1 MSEQTPETLREE
13 VEKLELRTNDI
24 LKRRISDLI
33 NENRELCE
41 ANRFYLDKLEFAERS
56 LRMSEDTV
64 KELQEVR
71 SLLLGANVKQA
82 LEISRLKWKEEI
94 RPLSEDCQSQDEMFT
109 GWYWLESQKRLIW
122 YVGSCQKEKDWCYYD
137 TDAIDHKIEKSKLR
151 PCKRVHDLVENSGL
165 GWNWKPPT
173 NTKTEKIQIREGLWL
188 TRGMR
193 KVNVREYVNFFAEQQ
208 IFSGEDADRCWSNG
222 DGLVWRRDGRYRDSG
237 LHPHDLVKFLGE
249 VPPLLNTELRAGLWR
264 SRNNKEFRIYH
275 DDRDIQ
281 YPLTDGVETWTN
293 EGLYFES
300 KTHYLDL
307 ILYAGE

>member
-24 LKRRISDLI
+24 LKRRISGLI

-41 ANRFYLDKLEFAERS
+41 ANRFYLDKLEFTERS
-56 LRMSEDTV
+56 LRISEGKV

-71 SLLLGANVKQA
+71 SLLLEANVKQA

-94 RPLSEDCQSQDEMFT
+94 RPLSEDCQPQ
-109 GWYWLESQKRLIW
+109 
-122 YVGSCQKEKDWCYYD
+122 
-137 TDAIDHKIEKSKLR
+137 
-151 PCKRVHDLVENSGL
+151 
-165 GWNWKPPT
+165 
-173 NTKTEKIQIREGLWL
+173 KIQIRESLWL

-281 YPLTDGVETWTN
+281 YPWTDGVETWTN